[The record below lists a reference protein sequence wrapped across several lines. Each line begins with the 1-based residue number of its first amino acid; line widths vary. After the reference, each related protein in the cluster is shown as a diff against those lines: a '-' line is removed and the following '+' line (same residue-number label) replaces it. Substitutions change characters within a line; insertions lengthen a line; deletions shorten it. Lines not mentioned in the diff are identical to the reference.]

1 MECNMLFV
9 HLGAMEVVVVARN
22 SWGGEMRR
30 IVNHLM
36 LLAFLVGASMGTVR
50 AGDSGTSSSK
60 TDNEPAAK
68 SDESTK
74 TETPAGESPA
84 VESEMQELRNLVQ
97 SQAEELN
104 DLRTRLAV
112 VEAGVTASKEAPA
125 STAAVPAGIFQPSN
139 SAAIA
144 SVSALPNAMKQDAAS
159 DLSENKSPLSF
170 KIGSAEFT
178 PGGFLDFTSL
188 YRSTNV
194 GSGIATAFGSI
205 PFNNVLPQAGLS
217 ETRFSSQY
225 SRLSLK
231 VDAPL
236 TESTSLTGYVETD
249 FLGFQPANAY
259 QTANSD
265 SLRLRVYWA
274 DVRHGKWEVLAG
286 QEWSLLTPNRVG
298 LSPLTQDVFTT
309 VDEDP
314 NFQVGLTWARQAQVR
329 VVYHPTNNWAVGISL
344 ENPQQYVPASVVF
357 PSTSFTSQFDNG
369 SGSTSAASSATN
381 TAVPNV
387 DPDIIVKT
395 AFDANPAGRSLHIE
409 VAGLLRSFKVLNDLT
424 TAPTTNTITGGG
436 GSINL
441 NYEVIHNLHLIVN
454 SFYSDGGGRYI
465 FGLGPDVIVK
475 PNWTLSAVHAGSGI
489 GGFEY
494 QVTPHYMFYGYY
506 GGAYFAR
513 NYGFLAATPS
523 SSCDGISGFTC
534 VGFGFPGSANSA
546 NRLIEEETIG
556 IIPTLWSN
564 ANYGRLQAI
573 TQFSYLMRTPWSDLS
588 TPGNPKNAHTNMVY
602 IGLRYV
608 LP

>member
-1 MECNMLFV
+1 MLIFFV
-9 HLGAMEVVVVARN
+9 GPSVA
-22 SWGGEMRR
+22 
-30 IVNHLM
+30 
-36 LLAFLVGASMGTVR
+36 AVR
-50 AGDSGTSSSK
+50 AGDSGISPSK

-68 SDESTK
+68 SDESTR
-74 TETPAGESPA
+74 TEAPANERPA
-84 VESEMQELRNLVQ
+84 IESEMQQLRELVQ

-104 DLRTRLAV
+104 DLRTRLAA
-112 VEAGVTASKEAPA
+112 VEAGGTVSKEAPA
-125 STAAVPAGIFQPSN
+125 STAPPASIFQPST

-144 SVSALPNAMKQDAAS
+144 SVSASPNAMKRDVAS
-159 DLSENKSPLSF
+159 DQNENKSPLSF

-178 PGGFLDFTSL
+178 PGGFLDFTAL

-231 VDAPL
+231 VDTPL

-286 QEWSLLTPNRVG
+286 QEWSLLNPNRVG

-309 VDEDP
+309 LDEDP

-329 VVYHPTNNWAVGISL
+329 VVYHPASNWAVGISL
-344 ENPQQYVPASVVF
+344 ENPQQYVPGSVVF
-357 PSTSFTSQFDNG
+357 PSTFFTTQFDNG

-395 AFDANPAGRSLHIE
+395 AFDAHPAGRSLHIE
-409 VAGLLRSFKVLNDLT
+409 VAGLLRSFKVFNDLMT
-424 TAPTTNTITGGG
+424 PPTTNTITGGG
-436 GSINL
+436 GSLNV
-441 NYEVIHNLHLIVN
+441 NYEIIHNLHLIAN
-454 SFYSDGGGRYI
+454 TFYSDGGGRYI
-465 FGLGPDVIVK
+465 FGLGPDVVVK
-475 PNWTLSAVHAGSGI
+475 PDGTLSAVHSGSGI

-506 GGAYFAR
+506 GGAYFER

-546 NRLIEEETIG
+546 NRLVEEETIG

-573 TQFSYLMRTPWSDLS
+573 TQYSYLIRTPWSNIS

-602 IGLRYV
+602 VGLRYV